1 MNCTAHIKSIKPSN
15 QRNLINNFPFST
27 ETKLSDTEALEEI
40 RQLSVH
46 LQRIQQLAP
55 AKGVAV
61 MTISS
66 LLEGLKSAQHQISI
80 SKPTTIELERIQQNN
95 NSLGPNTKAIKQP
108 ICGID
113 KSISTSM
120 SLLIREDNYEYVKSL
135 VEKHPTLKC
144 ASCKDN
150 QHQPLSC
157 KQMGSPPSHG
167 SISFSNIKLDCMCSY
182 EGEALDRYHRQ
193 IKYRDDDDERDS
205 STSKVRYLSSSS
217 LVSSPP
223 EHHQQHHH
231 HKKCMKSN
239 EYFKQIC
246 DNCRKS
252 SSLSKKLG
260 CTRGVEDGSSTATG
274 TTAATV
280 ISVST
285 DNIVS
290 QNISSLKKK
299 KKTKSTDN
307 ITCQRDNDGD
317 HDEDS
322 EKKCDADDEETNS
335 SSNSQILTR
344 ENSRKSNKRSDK
356 LLLDLNDKSKYTKE
370 VSV

>member
-1 MNCTAHIKSIKPSN
+1 MKESLTNFSIFVSPS
-15 QRNLINNFPFST
+15 

-66 LLEGLKSAQHQISI
+66 LLEGLKSTQHQISI
-80 SKPTTIELERIQQNN
+80 SKDPPISSDLDRIQQNN
-95 NSLGPNTKAIKQP
+95 NSLGPNSKAINQA

-113 KSISTSM
+113 KSLNTSM
-120 SLLIREDNYEYVKSL
+120 SLLIREENYDYVRGL
-135 VEKHPTLKC
+135 VEKHPSLKC
-144 ASCKDN
+144 CSCK
-150 QHQPLSC
+150 QYRQQPLSC

-182 EGEALDRYHRQ
+182 EGDEFGEAVDRYHRQ
-193 IKYRDDDDERDS
+193 IKYRGDGGEEGEHS
-205 STSKVRYLSSSS
+205 CASKHRYLSSSS
-217 LVSSPP
+217 LVSSPTDHK
-223 EHHQQHHH
+223 HHQ
-231 HKKCMKSN
+231 KCTKSN
-239 EYFKQIC
+239 DYIKQIC
-246 DNCRKS
+246 DNCKKS

-260 CTRGVEDGSSTATG
+260 CTGVEGGSSTATG
-274 TTAATV
+274 AADTTT

-285 DNIVS
+285 DNIVAQQS
-290 QNISSLKKK
+290 ISSLKRK

-307 ITCQRDNDGD
+307 MTFQCDDGD
-317 HDEDS
+317 DDQT
-322 EKKCDADDEETNS
+322 KKGDGEDEESNS
-335 SSNSQILTR
+335 SSNSQVLTR